1 MNSVVYKRVKRAAF
15 ALLYIL
21 IAVMAAATFI
31 EHGKGTP
38 YVVQHVYS
46 SVWFAALWA
55 ALAVTGVFCL
65 FGRKTKLHVD
75 ILHASMVVIL
85 VGAMLTSLTAVRGM
99 IHLREGQPTTAYTLE
114 DNEAGQAHL
123 PFTVTLQSFKADYHN
138 GTNAASDYVSR
149 FVIRDNGKDVSG
161 EVSMNNVFTY
171 KGYRFY
177 QMSYDTDGQGT
188 VLMVSEDFWG
198 MTVTYVG
205 YALLFISLV
214 WMLIAPSGT
223 FRRLLKNPLLQKS
236 GVLGVFLLLFALPSQ
251 AAHTVEPTTAEK
263 FGSLYVVYN
272 DRVCPMHTM
281 ALDFTRKLYGSA
293 NYGEYTPEQVVLG
306 WLFWPNEWENEPIF
320 QVKSSALREELGLE
334 KHAAWSD
341 FFMSGYRLGPYVQ
354 AFYGGDKST
363 LNKDAVDLDDRI
375 MLVQSLR
382 RGELFKLFP
391 VNDGGRCVW
400 KTPVEKLPASLPKR
414 DSLFI
419 ANVFTVMFQDVAA
432 GNVSRVNLGID
443 EIKKY
448 QLNHAQ
454 GTIPPTYKVKA
465 EEIYN
470 AVQLPSI
477 LFKVNLTIGIVLL
490 VVFTM
495 GLVNGKAVKCFRQMF
510 VGGMWLMGL
519 AFACLTA
526 YLALRVI
533 VSGRLP
539 MGNGFETMMIVTWVA
554 MLLTL
559 VISPRFKILLPL
571 GFVLS
576 GFFLLVSSLSQMNP
590 QITPLMPVLGSP
602 LLSIHVSII
611 MIAYALL
618 SFTFVLSLVAI
629 IVRFFG
635 KDKVDEKLQQLQLVS
650 QLLLLPAM
658 TLLGIGIFVGAIWAN
673 QSWGR
678 YWGWDPKEVWAL
690 ITFMFYSVPLHGS
703 LLRPMRKPIN
713 YHYYMIAAF
722 FTVVMTYWGVNYLLG
737 GMHSYAG

>member
-1 MNSVVYKRVKRAAF
+1 MNSVVYTRVKRAAF
-15 ALLYIL
+15 ALLYVL

-38 YVVQHVYS
+38 YVVSHIYS
-46 SVWFAALWA
+46 SAWFAALWA
-55 ALAVTGVFCL
+55 ALAVTGLFCL
-65 FGRKTKLHVD
+65 FGHKTKLHVD

-99 IHLREGQPTTAYTLE
+99 VHLREGQPTSEYTLE
-114 DNEAGQAHL
+114 DNGASKAQL
-123 PFTVTLQSFKADYHN
+123 PFSMTLQSFVTDYHN
-138 GTNAASDYVSR
+138 GTNAASDYVSH
-149 FVIRDNGKDVSG
+149 FVIKDKGKDVPG

-177 QMSYDTDGQGT
+177 QMSYDADGQGS

-223 FRRLLKNPLLQKS
+223 FRRLLKNPLLRKS
-236 GVLGVFLLLFALPSQ
+236 GVLGAFLLLFALPSQ
-251 AAHTVEPTTAEK
+251 AAHTVEPATAEK

-281 ALDFTRKLYGSA
+281 ALDFTRKLCGSA
-293 NYGEYTPEQVVLG
+293 KYGEYTPEQVVLG

-354 AFYGGDKST
+354 AFYGGDKSA

-382 RGELFKLFP
+382 RGELFKIFP

-432 GNVSRVNLGID
+432 GNVGRVNLGVD
-443 EIKKY
+443 EIKNY

-495 GLVNGKAVKCFRQMF
+495 GLVKGRTVKHFRQMF
-510 VGGMWLMGL
+510 VGGMCLMGVS
-519 AFACLTA
+519 FACLTA

-559 VISPRFKILLPL
+559 LVSPRFKILLPL

-629 IVRFFG
+629 VVEFFG

-713 YHYYMIAAF
+713 YHYYMIVAF